1 MERTAGEIA
10 AKDTMTMSLTMMP
23 REDQNQV
30 ITSELSVGPNATF
43 DIDISMITN
52 PNALDVDDNTILNKF
67 TLEQNYPNPFN
78 PVTNISYN
86 LPKDEKVKIIISDLM
101 GKRIKMLVDSDQ
113 TSGQKTIR
121 WDATND
127 AGNPISAGLYFLT
140 IEAGSFTKTN
150 KMILIK

>member
-1 MERTAGEIA
+1 
-10 AKDTMTMSLTMMP
+10 
-23 REDQNQV
+23 
-30 ITSELSVGPNATF
+30 
-43 DIDISMITN
+43 
-52 PNALDVDDNTILNKF
+52 
-67 TLEQNYPNPFN
+67 
-78 PVTNISYN
+78 
-86 LPKDEKVKIIISDLM
+86 M
-101 GKRIKMLVDSDQ
+101 GKRIKMLVDSHQ